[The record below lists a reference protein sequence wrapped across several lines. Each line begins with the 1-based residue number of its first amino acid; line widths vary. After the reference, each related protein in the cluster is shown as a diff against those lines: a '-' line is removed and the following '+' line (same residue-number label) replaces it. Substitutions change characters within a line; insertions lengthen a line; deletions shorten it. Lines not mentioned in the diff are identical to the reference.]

1 MPKRP
6 ALPRLSEAQLELMQL
21 IWELDETT
29 VGEVWRRLSARRRV
43 ARNTVLT
50 LMERLVKKG
59 WLERRADGHVYRYS
73 AAVPRQATLGRIVRR
88 LVDTAFGG
96 SADGL
101 VAALLD
107 ERGVTAAEA
116 ERIRKLI
123 DKSRRP
129 KS

>member
-1 MPKRP
+1 MPSRAAP
-6 ALPRLSEAQLELMQL
+6 PQLSEAQLELMHI
-21 IWELDETT
+21 IWDTGETT
-29 VGEVWRRLSARRRV
+29 VSEVWKRLSLRRRV

-59 WLERRADGHVYRYS
+59 WLRRRAEGHVFRYS
-73 AAVPRQATLGRIVRR
+73 AALQRQATLGGIVRR

-96 SADGL
+96 SAEGL
-101 VAALLD
+101 VTALLD

>member
-1 MPKRP
+1 MARHST
-6 ALPRLSEAQLELMQL
+6 LPRLSETQLELMHI
-21 IWELDETT
+21 IWESGETT
-29 VGEVWRRLSARRRV
+29 VGEVWRRLAARRRV

-59 WLERRADGHVYRYS
+59 WLRRRAAGRAFTYS
-73 AAVPRQATLGRIVRR
+73 AAVERQTTLGRIVGR

-96 SADGL
+96 SAEGL
-101 VAALLD
+101 VTALLD

-116 ERIRKLI
+116 ERIRELI
-123 DKSRRP
+123 RRSRRP